1 MKRERGGSGLF
12 NIKLKSVFSP
22 LGQEL
27 VWQVTVVITEMSLH
41 ATYKKKNSLLQGIY
55 NINKVYVRIQ
65 IY

>member
-1 MKRERGGSGLF
+1 MGIIQNFSMKRERGGSGLF

-41 ATYKKKNSLLQGIY
+41 AT
-55 NINKVYVRIQ
+55 
-65 IY
+65 

>member
-1 MKRERGGSGLF
+1 MF

-41 ATYKKKNSLLQGIY
+41 AT
-55 NINKVYVRIQ
+55 
-65 IY
+65 